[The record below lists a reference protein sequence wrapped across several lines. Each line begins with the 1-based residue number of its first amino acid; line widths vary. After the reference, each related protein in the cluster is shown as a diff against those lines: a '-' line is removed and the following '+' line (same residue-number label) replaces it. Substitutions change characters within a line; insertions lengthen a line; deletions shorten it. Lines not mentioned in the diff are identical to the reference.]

1 MNLFSRE
8 EVSSMER
15 AKHQI
20 KATAMSHKSKR
31 IKLNRRQF
39 MKLGAVA
46 TASGALMSAT
56 GNADPSKNLATNNAP
71 FSVSLDVKD
80 YPLRITDKCK
90 RMPQKNTIFARQL
103 WDFEFLQKIESS
115 IDRSRQEEYQDA
127 KGWTQLD
134 DALDE
139 AAWAVD
145 HKFASGSENGQPHS
159 MAYAWDE
166 RVRRQKVDFK
176 DAADASK
183 KIKKAARYLGASL
196 VGITEYN
203 PLWTYSELIK
213 EKFEDESQQEG
224 PPGYEIFTPEF
235 PFKPKSVVVIAVEMD
250 YRTIA
255 LSPSSLEGAATGLG
269 YSHMCEVGYSV
280 STFIRALGYRA
291 FANGNDVSLSI
302 PYAIAAG
309 LGELGRHGM
318 LITREFGPRVRLV
331 KVFTELELEPDPP
344 ISFGVWEFC
353 KNCKRCADACP
364 SKAISDGEP
373 TLEGNTISNNPGVL
387 KWYIDPEKCIQF
399 WRDNGSDCANCIA
412 ACPYNKIDTWPHR
425 LSTSVAALP
434 VAPLHSFLSQLDK
447 RIGFGNIDNLKG
459 NTNFWD
465 EE

>member
-1 MNLFSRE
+1 MKK
-8 EVSSMER
+8 EVHH
-15 AKHQI
+15 AKIATKIEQSGTI
-20 KATAMSHKSKR
+20 KM
-31 IKLNRRQF
+31 NRRQF
-39 MKLGAVA
+39 ITMSAAA
-46 TASGALMSAT
+46 TASGALLSAT
-56 GNADPSKNLATNNAP
+56 GHAAPDKYVATKTAP
-71 FSVSLDVKD
+71 ASLFLDIKD
-80 YPLRITDKCK
+80 NPLRLTDKCK
-90 RMPQKNTIFARQL
+90 RMPQKNTIFSRQL
-103 WDFEFLQKIESS
+103 WDFEFVQKVESS
-115 IDRSRQEEYQDA
+115 VDRTSLDELRKN

-134 DALDE
+134 EALDE

-145 HKFASGSENGQPHS
+145 HKFASGSEGGQPHS

-166 RVRRQKVDFK
+166 HVRKQKVTFK

-196 VGITEYN
+196 VGITDYN

-213 EKFEDESQQEG
+213 EKFEGESRQEG
-224 PPGYEIFTPEF
+224 PPEYEIFTPEF
-235 PFKPKSVVVIAVEMD
+235 PFEPKSAVVIAVEMD

-280 STFIRALGYRA
+280 ATFIRALGYRA

-302 PYAIAAG
+302 PYAVAAG

-331 KVFTELELEPDPP
+331 KVFTELEIKPDPP
-344 ISFGVWEFC
+344 IVFGAWEFC
-353 KNCKRCADACP
+353 KNCKRCADACS

-373 TLEGNTISNNPGVL
+373 TLEGKTISNNPGAL

-399 WRDNGSDCANCIA
+399 WRDNGSDCANCIT
-412 ACPYNKIDTWPHR
+412 ACPYNKVDTWPHR
-425 LSTSVAALP
+425 LSNSVAALP

-447 RIGFGNIDNLKG
+447 QVGFGNIDNLKG
-459 NTNFWD
+459 NANFWVED
-465 EE
+465 